1 MSNDVTSLNVANFSE
16 FMDAPGRVKVLRF
29 WATWCRPCIALE
41 PVFNE
46 VATEMKDSAGFAEV
60 DIDKA
65 PEIAGTFGIRS
76 VPTVVV
82 MKDGQPVDMVVG
94 LNPKDRYTQV
104 VKAAS

>member
-1 MSNDVTSLNVANFSE
+1 MSKDVTSLNIANFAE
-16 FMDAPGRVKVLRF
+16 FMDTPGRVKVLRF

-46 VATEMKDSAGFAEV
+46 VAAEMKDSAGFAEI

-76 VPTVVV
+76 VPTVVI

-94 LNPKDRYTQV
+94 LNPKAKY
-104 VKAAS
+104 VKAVNAA